1 MSFFSDSTKFS
12 DIKQDGF
19 NNTQHF
25 GDVYCLTAPMTQHKR
40 LSIIQEVL
48 RGVVDLDTDIE
59 VTELDVK
66 SFSIEEKIDYNEIVT
81 YKEAYEI
88 YMEDRVLIDQRLNFL
103 EKNENA
109 LAGKKLYGF
118 IKRIYAKHCSLED
131 PDMRIQCMCHE
142 IKSDL
147 SVHPDMNT
155 DEIALIPAIIFYV
168 FTKCHIF
175 KKPPVEI

>member
-1 MSFFSDSTKFS
+1 MSFLSDSTQFS
-12 DIKQDGF
+12 KIAQSGS

-25 GDVYCLTAPMTQHKR
+25 GDVYQLPPQMSQNKK

-48 RGVVDLDTDIE
+48 RGIVDLDTDIE
-59 VTELDVK
+59 VLELDVK

-81 YKEAYEI
+81 YREAYEI
-88 YMEDRVLIDQRLNFL
+88 YMEDRALIEQRLRFL

-118 IKRIYAKHCSLED
+118 IRRIYAKHCSLED

-147 SVHPDMNT
+147 AAHSEMNT
-155 DEIALIPAIIFYV
+155 DEMALIPAIIFYV

-175 KKPPVEI
+175 KKPPVKI